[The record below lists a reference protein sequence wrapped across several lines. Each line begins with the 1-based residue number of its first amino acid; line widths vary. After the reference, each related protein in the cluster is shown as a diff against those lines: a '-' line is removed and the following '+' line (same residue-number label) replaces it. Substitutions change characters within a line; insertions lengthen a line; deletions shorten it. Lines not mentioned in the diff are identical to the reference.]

1 MEKLLSLFINNRLNL
16 RIKLPL
22 AIISLLVLAFIA
34 VTTLAVWVS
43 RSTLTQTLQ
52 DNLLSEAELRAE
64 IIRSYLLST
73 QSMAVDLGAVAEVAQ
88 IDAESSKRVIE
99 HMLKQ
104 NPQVFGSTI
113 AYEPYRFDPSIYAW
127 APYYSRAQGDSL
139 AFTQLG
145 VPGNNYYEQEWYSL
159 AKDSRKIILSPPYF
173 DEGGAKIWM
182 VTWSAPFFDEKGQV
196 KGVATTDIAFTQTQ
210 EIIRQIEVG
219 EGGYAFLIDS
229 QGTLLGIG
237 DESTQYQI
245 MEDAVFLPDSA
256 NGASEW
262 NEVIKAMTEGKSG
275 FVGVLDPSGTEMFV
289 AYLPIGL
296 ETGWSLGLAFPQS
309 ELFQPAVQLQN
320 TLIIMSVITLFLA
333 AIVMLFLSQSITRP
347 IQEITSW
354 AKSFSQ
360 GEFRS
365 QSTGVIQAPPLQI
378 KTNDEIEELADA
390 FSQMSRELA
399 KTLNTLEQQV
409 VDRTKAL
416 SASLEVSR
424 RLSAVTS
431 PRQLAVDVVEQ
442 VQAAFGYYHAHIYF
456 FDEQN
461 ENLVMAGG
469 TGEAGAA
476 MLASGHS
483 IPRGRGLVGRAA
495 ETNEPVLVEDVSKAI
510 GWLPNPLLPDTKS
523 EVAVPIAIREQVIGV
538 LDVQQNMVKGLSQE
552 DINLLQIIAAQVAI
566 SYQNAHAYEQS
577 AAQAELES
585 TVNYLGQK
593 IQRADSAEETL
604 QVILQ
609 ELPPLLGAQRAVIS
623 LEAQIEQPGASPI

>member
-1 MEKLLSLFINNRLNL
+1 MDKFLLPLINSRLNL

-34 VTTLAVWVS
+34 VTALALWVS

-73 QSMAVDLGAVAEVAQ
+73 QSMAVDLGAVAEVAK
-88 IDAESSKRVIE
+88 IDSESSKRVIE
-99 HMLKQ
+99 QMLKQ

-127 APYYSRAQGDSL
+127 APYYSRTPDNSL
-139 AFTQLG
+139 EFTQLG
-145 VPGNNYYEQEWYSL
+145 VPENNYYEQEWYSL

-219 EGGYAFLIDS
+219 EHGYAFLIDS

-237 DESTQYQI
+237 DENAQYQI
-245 MEDAVFLPDSA
+245 MEDTMFLSNNA
-256 NGASEW
+256 RGATEW
-262 NEVIKAMTEGKSG
+262 NEVVKAMTEGKSG
-275 FVGVLDPSGTEMFV
+275 FVGVIDPVGTEMYV

-296 ETGWSLGLAFPQS
+296 ETGWSLGLAFPQT

-320 TLIIMSVITLFLA
+320 TLIIISVVTLVLA
-333 AIVMLFLSQSITRP
+333 VIVMLFLSQSITRP

-354 AKSFSQ
+354 AHSFSQ

-365 QSTGVIQAPPLQI
+365 KESGVIQAPPLQI
-378 KTNDEIEELADA
+378 KTNDEIEELANA
-390 FSQMSRELA
+390 FNQMSSELA
-399 KTLNTLEQQV
+399 TTLNTLEQQV
-409 VDRTKAL
+409 SDRTKAL

-424 RLSAVTS
+424 RLSGDTD

-442 VQAAFGYYHAHIYF
+442 LQAAFGYYHAHIYYQ
-456 FDEQN
+456 DESTGD
-461 ENLVMAGG
+461 LVMAGG
-469 TGEAGAA
+469 TGQAGAA
-476 MLASGHS
+476 MLAAGHR
-483 IPRGRGLVGRAA
+483 IPQGRGLVGRAA
-495 ETNEPVLVEDVSKAI
+495 ETRESVLVPDVSQAI
-510 GWLPNPLLPDTKS
+510 GWLPNPLLPETQS
-523 EVAVPIAIREQVIGV
+523 EAAVPILAGDRVLGV
-538 LDVQQNMVKGLSQE
+538 LDVQQNRVNGLTEE
-552 DINLLQIIAAQVAI
+552 DVVLLQAIASQVAI
-566 SYQNAHAYEQS
+566 SLQNARAYEQ
-577 AAQAELES
+577 AATQAEMEAA
-585 TVNYLGQK
+585 VNYIGQK
-593 IQRADSAEETL
+593 IGRASTVDETL
-604 QVILQ
+604 QIAISELGTTLGVARAKIRLSARTQLQ
-609 ELPPLLGAQRAVIS
+609 EHDA
-623 LEAQIEQPGASPI
+623 